1 MLKSFVMR
9 LMHMGR
15 ESYVVGET
23 ITPNYGPGDLLVVG
37 SASGETSSSR
47 RSPRRPGSSAAG
59 ARDHRLARI
68 HNHSDRGRHDVV
80 RAPSKDQSDS
90 QFSSVQPMA
99 SLFEQGVLLLGDSF
113 VLALM
118 ERATRGGEEM
128 FTRHANLE

>member
-1 MLKSFVMR
+1 VLAITGSP
-9 LMHMGR
+9 G
-15 ESYVVGET
+15 ST
-23 ITPNYGPGDLLVVG
+23 IT
-37 SASGETSSSR
+37 
-47 RSPRRPGSSAAG
+47 
-59 ARDHRLARI
+59 RI
-68 HNHSDRGRHDVV
+68 ADVTIVV